1 MLETKNICDYLLD
14 EIDANDVLFEHV
26 PVDGTANY
34 LSPPNPLP
42 SFSNILLPK
51 NKSQKRPPQKF
62 LKSTK
67 K

>member
-1 MLETKNICDYLLD
+1 MQETKNICDNLLD
-14 EIDANDVLFEHV
+14 EIDTNDVLFEHV
-26 PVDGTANY
+26 PVDGTPNY

-51 NKSQKRPPQKF
+51 NKSQKRPHKKF